1 MKKKNDKQENKTPKS
16 PDKHENK
23 TPKAPEK
30 PKKEPKRKA
39 KYGTLACIRWLM
51 TRMWQWEKWIVLAP
65 FLIILPAVAL
75 HACGLYL
82 PSIILE
88 SLETSEHFGQV
99 AQVTVAL
106 IAAQLFF
113 TLLRQM
119 MDIYR
124 RTAGRKCSSRFY
136 YELTKK
142 TCDLDYYHW
151 YDVEYMTLKDR
162 AGDVLSRSGDGSPGD
177 ILVDLSHVIINAAC
191 FLIFSS
197 IISMLSPWII
207 ALLVL
212 ASLIN
217 LWLKN
222 WKQDRDW
229 QGRDERNANGRKIN
243 YLSWWLSNTS
253 KAGKDIRLYNMTPF
267 LDEKGHDLVD
277 EYIRLTRKTQNTG
290 TVVKVVNLAL
300 AALRDGLAY
309 LFVILG
315 TVEGSVSAAEAVL
328 YFTAIS
334 QMSGFIDG
342 ILGYFNKLHQSHL
355 MVSDCIEYLD
365 ESRDRLNRGPGIPLP
380 QGRPLSI
387 EFRDV
392 SYKYPEGEKNVI
404 DHVSFKI
411 EAGEKISLVG
421 LNGAGK
427 TTLTHLMCGIVL
439 PDEGEVLIDGH
450 SIMEYNRDEMY
461 TLFGMVAQNYATL
474 PTTIAENIAL
484 RDRAEIDEARLWQC
498 MEEAGIAARVRD
510 LPHGIETQ
518 LGKKFEADGVELS
531 GGEMQKLLLARALYR
546 AAPILILDEPTAA
559 LDPIAED
566 RMYRKYNDIA
576 QNCTSVFISHRL
588 ASTRFCDRIYLLDG
602 AKFAECGT
610 HEELMARGGKYREL
624 FDVQSKYYREE
635 VDAE

>member
-1 MKKKNDKQENKTPKS
+1 MAKKDKTKKK
-16 PDKHENK
+16 
-23 TPKAPEK
+23 
-30 PKKEPKRKA
+30 KEEKRKA
-39 KYGTLACIRWLM
+39 KYGTWRCIRWLM
-51 TRMWQWEKWIVLAP
+51 SRMWQWEPWIVLAP
-65 FLIILPAVAL
+65 FLIILPAIAL

-82 PSIILE
+82 PTIILE
-88 SLETSEHFGQV
+88 SLETSEHFNTV
-99 AQVTVAL
+99 AKTIVAL

-113 TLLRQM
+113 RLLQRLM
-119 MDIYR
+119 EIYR
-124 RTAGRKCSSRFY
+124 DTSEQKCSARFY

-142 TCDLDYYHW
+142 ACDLDYYHW

-162 AGDVLSRSGDGSPGD
+162 AGEVLGRGADCSPGD
-177 ILVDLSHVIINAAC
+177 ILLDLSRVIINVAC
-191 FLIFSS
+191 FLIFGSV
-197 IISMLSPWII
+197 ISMLSPWII
-207 ALLVL
+207 VLLVL
-212 ASLIN
+212 ASLLN

-222 WKQDRDW
+222 WKQNRDW
-229 QGRDERNANGRKIN
+229 QGRDERNANSRKIS
-243 YLSWWLSNTS
+243 YLAWNLSNTPQ
-253 KAGKDIRLYNMTPF
+253 AGKDIRLYNLTPF
-267 LDEKGHDLVD
+267 LDEKGHIVLD
-277 EYIRLTRKTQNTG
+277 EYVHLLRKTQNTG
-290 TVVKVVNLAL
+290 SVVTVVNLAL
-300 AALRDGLAY
+300 DALRDGLAY
-309 LFVILG
+309 MFVILG
-315 TVEGSVSAAEAVL
+315 TLNGSVSASEAVL

-342 ILGYFNKLHQSHL
+342 ILSYFNTLHKSHL
-355 MVSDCIEYLD
+355 QISDCIEYLD

-387 EFRDV
+387 EFRNV

-450 SIMEYNRDEMY
+450 NILEYNRDEMY
-461 TLFGMVAQNYATL
+461 TLFSMVAQNYSTL
-474 PTTIAENIAL
+474 PTTVAENIAI
-484 RDRAEIDEARLWQC
+484 RDRSEIDEARLWAC
-498 MEEAGIAARVRD
+498 MEQAGIAERIRA
-510 LPHGIETQ
+510 LPHGIDTQ

-559 LDPIAED
+559 LDPISED

-576 QNCTSVFISHRL
+576 HNCTSVFISHRL

-610 HEELMARGGKYREL
+610 HEELMALGGKYREL
-624 FDVQSKYYREE
+624 FNVQSKYYREE
-635 VDAE
+635 VSAE

>member
-1 MKKKNDKQENKTPKS
+1 MEKKKK
-16 PDKHENK
+16 
-23 TPKAPEK
+23 K
-30 PKKEPKRKA
+30 PKKEKEEKRKA
-39 KYGTLACIRWLM
+39 KYGTFACIRWLIA
-51 TRMWQWEKWIVLAP
+51 RLWQWEKWIVLAP
-65 FLIILPAVAL
+65 FLIIPPAIAL

-82 PSIILE
+82 PSIILDA
-88 SLETSEHFGQV
+88 LETSEHFNRV
-99 AQVTVAL
+99 AKTVVVL
-106 IAAQLFF
+106 VAAQLFF
-113 TLLRQM
+113 TLMRRLM
-119 MDIYR
+119 EIYR
-124 RTAGRKCSSRFY
+124 NTADRKCSSRFY
-136 YELTKK
+136 YELAKK
-142 TCDLDYYHW
+142 TADLDYYHW
-151 YDVEYMTLKDR
+151 YDVDYMTLRDR
-162 AGDVLSRSGDGSPGD
+162 AGDVLGRGGDGSPGD
-177 ILVDLSHVIINAAC
+177 ILIDLSKVIVNAAC
-191 FLIFSS
+191 FLIFGS

-212 ASLIN
+212 GSLVN

-222 WKQDRDW
+222 WKQNRDW

-243 YLSWWLSNTS
+243 YLSWWLSNTP
-253 KAGKDIRLYNMTPF
+253 KAGKDVRLYNMTPF
-267 LDEKGHDLVD
+267 LDEKGHILVD

-290 TVVKVVNLAL
+290 TVVKVVNLAI

-315 TVEGSVSAAEAVL
+315 TMEGSVSAAEAVL

-355 MVSDCIEYLD
+355 KISDCIEFLD
-365 ESRDRLNRGPGIPLP
+365 ESRDRLNRGLGIPLP

-387 EFRDV
+387 EFRNV

-404 DHVSFKI
+404 EHVSFKI

-450 SIMEYNRDEMY
+450 NIMEYNRDEMY
-461 TLFGMVAQNYATL
+461 TLFAMVAQDYTVL
-474 PTTIAENIAL
+474 PTTVAENIAL
-484 RDRAEIDEARLWQC
+484 RDRAEIDEARLCQC
-498 MEEAGIAARVRD
+498 IEQAGIAERIRS
-510 LPHGIETQ
+510 LPHGIDTQ
-518 LGKKFEADGVELS
+518 MGKKFEADGVELS

-546 AAPILILDEPTAA
+546 ASSILILDEPTAA

-566 RMYRKYNDIA
+566 KMYRKYNEIA
-576 QNCTSVFISHRL
+576 QNCTSIFISHRL

-610 HEELMARGGKYREL
+610 HEELMALGGKYREL
-624 FDVQSKYYREE
+624 FDVQSQYYREE
-635 VDAE
+635 VSAE